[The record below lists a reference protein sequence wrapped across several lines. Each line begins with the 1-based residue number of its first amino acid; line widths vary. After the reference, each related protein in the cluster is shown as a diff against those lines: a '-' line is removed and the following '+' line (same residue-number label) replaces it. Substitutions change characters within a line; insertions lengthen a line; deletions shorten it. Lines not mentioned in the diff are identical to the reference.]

1 MRVDGAWRTAKACDG
16 DAVTVASGERRA
28 SFGPRARLVLL
39 EPDRAHIYVDGM
51 VIAEDVMIS
60 AGQEF
65 VLAGEGGAVELPSAL
80 WTCAL

>member
-1 MRVDGAWRTAKACDG
+1 VCSSDLDALSVADG
-16 DAVTVASGERRA
+16 DLPPAM
-28 SFGPRARLVLL
+28 GPRSLLVLL

-51 VIAEDVMIS
+51 PIAEDLRIS

-65 VLAGEGGAVELPSAL
+65 VLAGEGGVVELPSAL

>member
-1 MRVDGAWRTAKACDG
+1 L
-16 DAVTVASGERRA
+16 
-28 SFGPRARLVLL
+28 LVLL

-51 VIAEDVMIS
+51 PIAEDLMIS